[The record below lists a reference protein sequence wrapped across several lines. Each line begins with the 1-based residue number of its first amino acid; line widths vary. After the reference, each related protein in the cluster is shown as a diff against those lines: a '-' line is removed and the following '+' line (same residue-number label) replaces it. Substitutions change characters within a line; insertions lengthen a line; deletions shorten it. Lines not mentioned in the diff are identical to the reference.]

1 MIAFALSS
9 ISAIGQDADTICLL
23 RTQVI
28 DQINQHAACDSAVVV
43 MGSLL
48 GVRDA
53 RITELEESRSELMM
67 QIDLHNRVRVNMS
80 AENSVLRDDLK
91 AARAEVVRANMVT
104 RIVGAVGVVIE
115 IGTIYLFVR

>member
-67 QIDLHNRVRVNMS
+67 QIDLHNRVRVS
-80 AENSVLRDDLK
+80 IESELEVRKEAEEMAKKQATL
-91 AARAEVVRANMVT
+91 ARMWTRVTVAIAVVAEVATVYLLVR
-104 RIVGAVGVVIE
+104 
-115 IGTIYLFVR
+115 